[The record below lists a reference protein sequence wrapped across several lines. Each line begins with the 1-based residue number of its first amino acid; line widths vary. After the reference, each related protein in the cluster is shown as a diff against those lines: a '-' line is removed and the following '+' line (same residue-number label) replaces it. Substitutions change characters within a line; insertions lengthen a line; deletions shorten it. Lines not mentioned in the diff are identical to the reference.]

1 MTLLKQ
7 LNMLESAGLVSIAQ
21 LEPDLEYLFRHA
33 LVREAAYASILSV
46 DQKELHLA
54 VGEAIEKLYPDR
66 ISEYA
71 AVLSYHFGEAGN
83 AQKALKYC
91 ALAGKNALASYANQ
105 EAESHFRCALGSA
118 VRNLE
123 RADLL
128 HLLGEALYRQ
138 SRYADAINTW
148 HEGIEIY
155 QENGNLAGVARLFAR
170 SARAAWYGG
179 DQPEGL
185 NLSLE
190 GLEAV
195 KGMEENAEKAMLIH
209 EAARAYHFNGYSRDA
224 EPLCRQALKIAEAID
239 AVDIK
244 ADTLTTLGVLPNV
257 SSEEALSSLAQ
268 AVEIAE
274 SNNLLEIATRANHNL
289 AVMTAEYLG
298 DQKAA
303 RQYYLRAAEFAQHRG
318 VAQEEIFS
326 LSMAADLSLGLGE
339 LSAVE
344 EIVDRINSIS
354 RTLPDPGQARFEFAA
369 IEFGSKLLRG
379 ELHEALEISRRV
391 SQEARQNG
399 DLQMLFNFSVNRV
412 EVYLILDRVD
422 KVEDWSEAELA
433 AKEALEISQRGMGSP
448 IRVLSLMSVINIR
461 QEKLSE
467 AREFYSRAIQAADSP
482 PSFWQEYALQGASR
496 DLARAE
502 RNWPLAFEAAEAVS
516 KFLTQSGLRWF
527 WANSLVEWAET
538 HLARGEAMDF
548 ERARALYRE
557 SLAIFAE
564 MGSDFFVNFLEERLR
579 SLRAKTIAV
588 TMAHDE
594 VTQEL
599 AQAGRIQGSFL
610 PEEIPNIYGWEI
622 SAILKPARDT
632 SGDFYDFIQLPGNR
646 LGIVVADVADKGVA
660 AALYMTTCRTL
671 IRTYTDEHPEAPEIV
686 LAKVNQ
692 RILTETHGGLFTT
705 VFYAILDP
713 TSGVMTYCNAGHNPP
728 FVLPAK
734 QEGDHQALSR
744 TGLPLGILK
753 EDVVWEQGVVQ
764 LDAGDVLLAYTDGIT
779 EAQNEREEFYKDQRL
794 VDLTRS
800 NLGKPVKAIESAV
813 FEDIEKF
820 RGSSPQL
827 DDMTLIVIKRLENS

>member
-1 MTLLKQ
+1 MTLLKH
-7 LNMLESAGLVSIAQ
+7 LNTLESAGLVRIAQ
-21 LEPDLEYLFRHA
+21 IEPDIEYLFRHA
-33 LVREAAYASILSV
+33 LVREAAYSSLLSA
-46 DQKELHLA
+46 DQKALHLA
-54 VGEAIEKLYPDR
+54 VGEAIELLYPDQ
-66 ISEYA
+66 IDEYA

-83 AQKALKYC
+83 AQKAVKYC
-91 ALAGKNALASYANQ
+91 ALAGKNALVSFANQ

-128 HLLGEALYRQ
+128 YLLGEALYCQ
-138 SRYADAINTW
+138 SRYAEAINTW

-155 QENGNLAGVARLFAR
+155 QENGYFAGVARLFAR

-224 EPLCRQALKIAEAID
+224 EPLCRQALNIAEAIN

-244 ADTLTTLGVLPNV
+244 ADALTTLGVLSEV

-289 AVMTAEYLG
+289 AVMTAECLG

-303 RQYYLRAAEFAQHRG
+303 RQYYLRAAEIAQHRG
-318 VAQEEIFS
+318 VAQEEILS
-326 LSMAADLSLGLGE
+326 LSNAAGLSLVLGG
-339 LSAVE
+339 LSAAE
-344 EIVDRINSIS
+344 EIINRINHI
-354 RTLPDPGQARFEFAA
+354 RTTLPDPNQARFEIEG
-369 IEFGSKLLRG
+369 IEFGLKFLRG
-379 ELHEALEISRRV
+379 ELQEALEIVRRV
-391 SQEARQNG
+391 TAEARQMG
-399 DLQMLFNFSVNRV
+399 DLQMLYNFCINHVD
-412 EVYLILDRVD
+412 VYLVLDRIGT
-422 KVEDWSEAELA
+422 VEDWSEAELA
-433 AKEALEISQRGMGSP
+433 AKEALEISKRGMGNP
-448 IRVLSLMSVINIR
+448 IRILSLLSIVNIR
-461 QEKLSE
+461 QGKFSD
-467 AREFYSRAIQAADSP
+467 ARQFYSQAIQIADVS
-482 PSFWQEYALQGASR
+482 PSFWHEYALQEIKR

-502 RNWPLAFEAAEAVS
+502 RNWGVALEAAEAVS
-516 KFLTQSGLRWF
+516 KYLAQSEMRWP
-527 WANSLVEWAET
+527 WATSLVEWAET

-548 ERARALYRE
+548 ERARTLYRE
-557 SLAIFAE
+557 SMAIFAE
-564 MGSDFFVNFLEERLR
+564 MGSDFFVDFLEERLR
-579 SLRAKTIAV
+579 SLRARTIAV
-588 TMAHDE
+588 TLAHDK

-610 PEEIPNIYGWEI
+610 PEKIPDINGWEI

-632 SGDFYDFIQLPGNR
+632 SGDFYDFIRLPGNR

-671 IRTYTDEHPEAPEIV
+671 IRTYSDEYPEAPEIV
-686 LAKVNQ
+686 LTKVNQ
-692 RILTETHGGLFTT
+692 RILTETHGGLFIT

-734 QEGDHQALSR
+734 QEDDHQALSR
-744 TGLPLGILK
+744 TGLPLGIL
-753 EDVVWEQGVVQ
+753 EGVYWEKGVVQ
-764 LDAGDVLLAYTDGIT
+764 LFAGDVLLAYTDGIT

-794 VDLTRS
+794 VDLIRS
-800 NLGKPVKAIESAV
+800 NLGKSVKAIESAV
-813 FEDIEKF
+813 FDDIEKF
-820 RGSSPQL
+820 RGSSPQF
-827 DDMTLIVIKRLENS
+827 DDMTLIVIKKLENS